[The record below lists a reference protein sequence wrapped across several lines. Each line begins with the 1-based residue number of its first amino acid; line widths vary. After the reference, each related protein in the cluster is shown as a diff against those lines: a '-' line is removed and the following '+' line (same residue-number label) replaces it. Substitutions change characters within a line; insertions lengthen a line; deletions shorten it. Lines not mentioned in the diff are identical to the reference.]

1 MIEKEIREL
10 RRRLR
15 PQKNN
20 ITRIYGCYVTDSGEI
35 ISKFSQSVGMMPE
48 NEQDKYLA
56 LLKRTLSGGLGRNLI
71 DIEFRTQ
78 QVADSEEHRLLMGLR
93 DTELKDE
100 ALLDAFFEKVV
111 SSVSL
116 GENYLILA
124 ACDNYDVPFKGKD
137 NLTQDRSDET
147 YRYIISCVCP
157 VKLSKSALRYIAQ
170 EQEFHDKDAGWVV
183 SAPELGFLFPAFDGR
198 RTNIYNALYYS
209 HDLKQSYD
217 DFVEAIFHT
226 QIPLPAAEQKKTF
239 EAILGNALE
248 ETCSYEVVQ
257 TVHEQLSDMI
267 EIHKESKEEETLVI
281 AQSDVRRILEDCQ
294 VPEENLAKFSASFD
308 EEFGADTVVSPK
320 NLIDAKKFEVRTPDV
335 VIKVNPERSDLIQ
348 TRVIGGVK
356 YIMINADEEVEVN
369 GVSVHIADHA

>member
-1 MIEKEIREL
+1 MNEKEIREL
-10 RRRLR
+10 RRRMR

-48 NEQDKYLA
+48 NEQEKYLA
-56 LLKRTLSGGLGRNLI
+56 LLKRAMSGGLGRNLI
-71 DIEFRTQ
+71 DISFRTQ
-78 QVADSEEHRLLMGLR
+78 QVVDSPEHKLLMSLR

-100 ALLDAFFEKVV
+100 ALLDQYFEKVV
-111 SSVSL
+111 ASVSL
-116 GENYLILA
+116 GENYLILV

-147 YRYIISCVCP
+147 FRYIISCVCP
-157 VKLSKSALRYIAQ
+157 VKLSKSALRYMAQ

-183 SAPELGFLFPAFDGR
+183 SAPELGFVFPAFDGR

-217 DFVEAIFHT
+217 DFVAAVFNTE
-226 QIPLPAAEQKKTF
+226 IPLPAAEQKKTF
-239 EAILGNALE
+239 EAILSNALE
-248 ETCSYEVVQ
+248 DTCSYEVVQ
-257 TVHEQLSDMI
+257 NVHEQLSDMI
-267 EIHKESKEEETLVI
+267 EIHKESREEEPLVI
-281 AQSDVRRILEDCQ
+281 TQTDVRRVLEDCH
-294 VPEENLAKFSASFD
+294 VPEENLAKFTTRFD
-308 EEFGADTVVSPK
+308 EEFGTDAVVSPK

-348 TRVIGGVK
+348 TRVIGGIK

-369 GVSVHIADHA
+369 GVSVHIAE

>member
-281 AQSDVRRILEDCQ
+281 TQNDVRRILEDCQ

-369 GVSVHIADHA
+369 GVSVHIADQA